1 MRALFVSAP
10 LLSHAFAL
18 VPLATAMRDAGHEVL
33 VATGGDALTVRAAGL
48 AVHDVAPGFQFRPV
62 AQRTMM
68 RHPLVARAELTGNGG
83 NRGSALIFGA
93 INEQIADN
101 VVAAARS
108 WAPDLVLYEPLAP
121 AGALAAAHLGVP
133 SVMHGTGPFDGAE
146 QTRIICARMTKALGR
161 YGLDGL
167 PSDAA
172 SLTTAPPSL
181 VGPRSGWPT
190 RFVPYSGEG
199 CLPDWLATR
208 SDRPRVLVSRSTV
221 PGPGGGGL
229 MRAVV
234 AAASAVDAEF
244 VLVRRDRRVMRAGT
258 LPANVRTVDW
268 IPLSA
273 AMVASSAVVHH
284 GGAGGVLG
292 ALVAGVP
299 QLVVPGLGDR
309 RYNADVVAERG
320 AGLSLHP
327 RLITA
332 ERLTRLITDPAIAA
346 AAREV
351 RDEIA
356 AMPPPVQL
364 VERLAALADGAPGL
378 PNQTEERTW
387 HTAC

>member
-10 LLSHAFAL
+10 LLSHAFPL
-18 VPLATAMRDAGHEVL
+18 VPLATAMRDAGHEIL
-33 VATGGDALTVRAAGL
+33 VATGGGAVTVRAAGL
-48 AVHDVAPGFQFRPV
+48 AVRDVAPGFQFRPV

-68 RHPLVARAELTGNGG
+68 RHPLVARAELTGNGR
-83 NRGSALIFGA
+83 NRGTALIFGA
-93 INEQIADN
+93 INEQIVDN
-101 VVAAARS
+101 VVAVARS
-108 WAPDLVLYEPLAP
+108 WAPDLVLYEPFSP
-121 AGALAAAHLGVP
+121 AGTLAAAHLGIPAVR
-133 SVMHGTGPFDGAE
+133 HGFGLLDGAE
-146 QTRIICARMTKALGR
+146 RIVSARMTRALGR
-161 YGLDGL
+161 YGLGTV

-172 SLTTAPPSL
+172 ALTVAPPSL
-181 VGPRSGWPT
+181 VGPRPGWPM

-221 PGPGGGGL
+221 PGPGGGDL

-234 AAASAVDAEF
+234 AAAPAVDAEF
-244 VLVRRDRRVMRAGT
+244 VLVRPDRGVLRAGP

-273 AMVASSAVVHH
+273 ALVASSALVHH
-284 GGAGGVLG
+284 GGFGGLLG

-299 QLVVPGLGDR
+299 QLLIPGLGDR

-320 AGLSLHP
+320 AGLAMHP

-332 ERLTRLITDPAIAA
+332 ERLTRLISDPAIAA
-346 AAREV
+346 AACEV

-356 AMPPPVQL
+356 AMPPPAQL
-364 VERLAALADGAPGL
+364 VERLAALAGRPSKL
-378 PNQTEERTW
+378 PNQREESSW